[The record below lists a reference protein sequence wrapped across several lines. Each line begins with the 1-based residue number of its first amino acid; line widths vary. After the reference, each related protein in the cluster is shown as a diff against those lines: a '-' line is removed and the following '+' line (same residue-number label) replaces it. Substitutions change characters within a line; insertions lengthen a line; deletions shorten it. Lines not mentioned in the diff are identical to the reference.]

1 MLLEETEIVR
11 MMRQTTRVLSAHL
24 QTEEQIVDL
33 EVWIWN
39 KGDQNNDHVAFEPA
53 FDSKEVFFE
62 DPCDVMT
69 CDDMTCHSCHNQLDE
84 DGST

>member
-1 MLLEETEIVR
+1 MHTCA
-11 MMRQTTRVLSAHL
+11 QRVKSL
-24 QTEEQIVDL
+24 D
-33 EVWIWN
+33 N

-53 FDSKEVFFE
+53 FDLKEVFFK

-84 DGST
+84 DGSTRKFKNCQGMKDF